1 MELLMLS
8 IWFVLVL
15 FVGWLVDVC
24 GVIMS
29 STEVPRV
36 VVDE

>member
-8 IWFVLVL
+8 IWFGSL
-15 FVGWLVDVC
+15 VGWLVDVC
-24 GVIMS
+24 AVIVS